1 MIIRMKWKIFRPDK
15 RQYRQQSVELEPVNV
30 YVEAKL
36 DDDDIVDVTTE
47 EVIITP
53 AGFHKVHQLLED
65 LFVNDV
71 SEPETE
77 SDDNWDEDDDW
88 NAEETETVDEE
99 ELDWDEEDFE

>member
-53 AGFHKVHQLLED
+53 TGFRKVHQLLED
-65 LFVNDV
+65 LFVDDT
-71 SEPETE
+71 SETE
-77 SDDNWDEDDDW
+77 SDDDWDEDDDW
-88 NAEETETVDEE
+88 NTEETETVDEE